1 MEPLDNRTKRLLDVV
16 ALLIVFSAVFVF
28 FLPVLL
34 RFAWHYLLCAWCL
47 VGCVFCLIR
56 GNRKAATAAVV
67 LNTLIAA
74 AGFVMVYDTMFKPS
88 GETLTGYVTHY
99 GIYSLP
105 IFLFPAVGLLLM
117 SRVSEK
123 KDNTLRGKRHGKP

>member
-16 ALLIVFSAVFVF
+16 AVLIVVSAVFVI

-34 RFAWHYLLCAWCL
+34 RFVWHYLLCAWCM

-56 GNRKAATAAVV
+56 GNKKAAAAATI

-74 AGFVMVYDTMFKPS
+74 AGFVIVYDTMFKTS
-88 GETLTGYVTHY
+88 GKTLNDYVTHY

-117 SRVSEK
+117 SKVNEK